1 MVLRLLLFL
10 VRFLPSTAAVPPGS
24 AGLGLESASV
34 SVAVLGVAAV
44 VPLPPLLGAAHDWV
58 EWGVE
63 VEEMIGVVRKDV
75 RRKLGWG
82 ENGLSF
88 LFVLIS

>member
-1 MVLRLLLFL
+1 M
-10 VRFLPSTAAVPPGS
+10 RFFAIPAAVPCGS
-24 AGLGLESASV
+24 AGLGLEPASV
-34 SVAVLGVAAV
+34 SVAVAVLGAAAV